1 MKYSTG
7 VLILCAALSQTAVAE
22 EGAFEREIE
31 ARKASFSQIEELSER
46 VEIDLESDNIPWA
59 ILEANTTAL
68 LDASSSLNGLFPE
81 GSHENSR
88 AKQKIW
94 HSPIEFKRGLTQMN
108 IHFESLKTA
117 VFQKKTD
124 AAERALDQ
132 ANDMCGSCHRK
143 YRSWW

>member
-7 VLILCAALSQTAVAE
+7 VFMLCAALSQSAVAE

-46 VEIDLESDNIPWA
+46 IETDLESDDIPWP

-68 LDASSSLNGLFPE
+68 LDASSSLINLFPE

-94 HSPIEFKRGLTQMN
+94 SRPTEFKSGLTQMN
-108 IHFESLKTA
+108 NHFESLKTA
-117 VFQKKTD
+117 VLQKKPD
-124 AAERALDQ
+124 AAERALGQ
-132 ANDMCGSCHRK
+132 ANDICGSCHRK